1 LTQTISPS
9 GFFLVFFFE
18 RGCVLADRS
27 PPSSRVAF
35 ILSLFA
41 AALITFK
48 GAESPDSGHGR
59 MGVIGALVFVPS
71 EGV

>member
-1 LTQTISPS
+1 LRTGPHPLLEWLS
-9 GFFLVFFFE
+9 F
-18 RGCVLADRS
+18 
-27 PPSSRVAF
+27 
-35 ILSLFA
+35 LSLFA

-48 GAESPDSGHGR
+48 GAESPDIGHGR